1 MKKRNYLL
9 VNILLY
15 LALCVF
21 GFFIYTRTN
30 HISIK
35 YLLKLKRFVF
45 GEAVSFGIPA
55 LLSVLCAIPL
65 GKLGKKKSTRID
77 FAVIGILLTAL
88 FAILGVFFY
97 GLAKDW
103 AKYTPLVKE
112 YAKPIYGN
120 GLLLLVIFYAVVFG
134 CRYIFT
140 CVFKKDSE
148 NAYKA
153 NAKSLF
159 LGLIFVGVVA
169 SIIGVRLFLFV
180 QGNKSYATF
189 DSIPSKFDTILNV
202 FVVCYAII
210 GIALA
215 YLKPTHV
222 CNIIYNLCACVVGL
236 IIYFIMRNVD
246 YNTYGKLSLIAAVSA
261 TCAQYVI
268 IFGSYIVRPFI
279 DMIIECDAPVEE
291 EAVEEEVAEE
301 EVEYASKESV
311 EELEEKVHQ
320 IESDETRKYIY
331 TLEDDNKILRARL
344 EKIEARLAELEANG
358 VSGSKGAEPHYET
371 ETVTV
376 VRKGFKSR
384 LVNTPNEGL
393 KTVYQNIANLCNKY
407 KKTKIRESFAKETIH
422 VGRNN
427 VCILKM
433 STSGKAMYM
442 YMALDKSY
450 LEQNKYHLKDY
461 SEKKAYANTPLRL
474 RVSSNRSMQYALELL
489 EVVLDANA
497 VKYVKDRE
505 DIDLSKQ
512 LKSQSEA
519 EMLKNGLIKQHYVEN
534 TYLVEPVYE
543 EETEET
549 EEEDED

>member
-1 MKKRNYLL
+1 MKKRNFLL

-21 GFFIYTRTN
+21 GFFIYIRTN

-55 LLSVLCAIPL
+55 LLSCVCAIPL

-103 AKYTPLVKE
+103 SKYTPLVKE

-120 GLLLLVIFYAVVFG
+120 GLLLFAIFYAVVFG
-134 CRYIFT
+134 CRYIYT

-148 NAYKA
+148 NAYKTHS
-153 NAKSLF
+153 KSLF
-159 LGLIFVGVVA
+159 LSLVYVGLVA
-169 SIIGVRLFLFV
+169 MILGVRLFLFV
-180 QGNKSYATF
+180 QGNKSYSTF
-189 DSIPSKFDTILNV
+189 GNIPTKFDTILNV
-202 FVVCYAII
+202 FAVCYALV

-222 CNIIYNLCACVVGL
+222 ANLIYNACACLVGL

-246 YNTYGKLSLIAAVSA
+246 YNTYGKLALIAAVAA
-261 TCAQYVI
+261 TCAVYI
-268 IFGSYIVRPFI
+268 IIIGSYIVKTFI
-279 DMIIECDAPVEE
+279 DYIIECNAPVEE
-291 EAVEEEVAEE
+291 VETDEEEVE

-311 EELEEKVHQ
+311 DELEEKVRQ
-320 IESDETRKYIY
+320 IESDETRKYVY

-344 EKIEARLAELEANG
+344 EKVEARLAEIEAHG
-358 VSGSKGAEPHYET
+358 VSGSKAEPHYET

-489 EVVLDANA
+489 EVVLNNNA
-497 VKYVKDRE
+497 VKYVKDRD

-512 LKSQSEA
+512 LKSQSET

-543 EETEET
+543 ETEEA